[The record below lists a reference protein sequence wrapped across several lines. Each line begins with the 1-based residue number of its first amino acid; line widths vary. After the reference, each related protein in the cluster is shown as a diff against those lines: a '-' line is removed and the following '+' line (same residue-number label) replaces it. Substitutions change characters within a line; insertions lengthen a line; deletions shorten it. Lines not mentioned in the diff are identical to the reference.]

1 MKNEKSIK
9 NEKSKGKKKKS
20 HSYSEADLRINSDLI
35 YFRKNENQNVV
46 FLLGAAVKGS
56 CR

>member
-9 NEKSKGKKKKS
+9 NEKSKGKKKS

>member
-9 NEKSKGKKKKS
+9 NEKSKGKKKS
-20 HSYSEADLRINSDLI
+20 HSYSEADLQINSDLI